1 MPVAE
6 VKTSGG
12 GGGSGD
18 GSGGGSGGGSDG
30 ERNLAEKLLAHAHR
44 EELAQE
50 AGGAQQEEGDEDDAA
65 NDNPDHKTAN
75 ELYRLCGLDKLQI
88 TKVRNWPTEIQ
99 KSFDGFIFSTGIERE
114 NTRMETQQRELARNE
129 AKNNLKVHKRKTQ
142 VEQLQSQKTQLK
154 DSKIKLKK
162 ELNAKQM
169 ADAWQ
174 TKQKKQIV
182 VIDNQIKQLNGKIAK
197 VKATESQDTDRRSAL
212 KTTLELIAK
221 KQKNISKHIE
231 NIREH
236 FNRLESQV
244 DQGLGALSSRE
255 IKTFIRPADE
265 LDETT
270 LIPLLDILQ
279 PGPAVN
285 RLQIKTWCAKNV
297 AAQQGDADTAGHV
310 HEPQS
315 ESQAIKK
322 KETKSTWFEQVE
334 EFPSIPSL
342 GPCR

>member
-1 MPVAE
+1 M
-6 VKTSGG
+6 
-12 GGGSGD
+12 
-18 GSGGGSGGGSDG
+18 
-30 ERNLAEKLLAHAHR
+30 
-44 EELAQE
+44 
-50 AGGAQQEEGDEDDAA
+50 
-65 NDNPDHKTAN
+65 
-75 ELYRLCGLDKLQI
+75 
-88 TKVRNWPTEIQ
+88 
-99 KSFDGFIFSTGIERE
+99 
-114 NTRMETQQRELARNE
+114 
-129 AKNNLKVHKRKTQ
+129 VHKRKTE
-142 VEQLQSQKTQLK
+142 VERLKGQKTHLK
-154 DSKIKLKK
+154 QELQDSKNELNK
-162 ELNAKQM
+162 ELKAKQM
-169 ADAWQ
+169 ADAWP
-174 TKQKKQIV
+174 KKQRSKIV
-182 VIDNQIKQLNGKIAK
+182 VIENSIQELIRKIEK

-270 LIPLLDILQ
+270 LIPLQDILQ